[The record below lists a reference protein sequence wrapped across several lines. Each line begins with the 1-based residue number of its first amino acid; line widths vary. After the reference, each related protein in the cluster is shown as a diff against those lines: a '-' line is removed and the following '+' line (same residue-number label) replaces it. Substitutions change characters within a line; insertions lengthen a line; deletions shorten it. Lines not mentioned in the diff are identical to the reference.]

1 MIEVSRILVS
11 EKLENKAL
19 RHKRRE
25 GSAPVVVWCATKR
38 CNLDCLHCYSGGNT
52 PSDGELSTDE
62 AKKMLDE
69 LADIGTPF
77 MILSGGEPFLREDI
91 FELGSYAR
99 EIGLMVIVSSNG
111 TIVTPEI
118 AAKAAD
124 AGFGYVGVSLDGL
137 AETNNYFRGS
147 VDVDAYSNALQGMRN
162 LRDVGIKTGLRYT
175 ITQLNCHELP
185 GIMELLV
192 KEGFHRLCVYH
203 LEYAGRGRE
212 LMDNDLSPED
222 RRSAIDNLFRE
233 TVEINRH
240 NHDLEVLT
248 VGNYADAAY
257 IYMKVLKKDPQ
268 KAGAAYEHFLRNGG
282 EGCGEK
288 LAYID
293 ETGKVYASQHLKTE
307 LGNIRERSFND
318 IWDSDNGFLWKLRN
332 RESLFRGK
340 CAECRFLEICRGGS
354 RARALAVY
362 DDFGAPDPS
371 CYLTEEEILK
381 PVREEER
388 HD

>member
-19 RHKRRE
+19 RHKRSE
-25 GSAPVVVWCATKR
+25 GSAPVVVWCTTKR
-38 CNLDCLHCYSGGNT
+38 CNLDCMHCYSGGNT
-52 PSDGELSTDE
+52 ASDGELSTDE
-62 AKKMLDE
+62 AKKMLDGLKE
-69 LADIGTPF
+69 CGSPF
-77 MILSGGEPFLREDI
+77 MILSGGEPFLRDDV
-91 FELGSYAR
+91 FELGRYAR

-111 TIVTPEI
+111 TTVTPEI

-137 AETNNYFRGS
+137 AKTNNYFRGS
-147 VDVDAYSNALQGMRN
+147 ADAYSNALQGMRN
-162 LRDVGIKTGLRYT
+162 LRDAGIKTGLRFT
-175 ITQLNCHELP
+175 MTRHNCHELP
-185 GIMELLV
+185 EIMDLLV

-203 LEYAGRGRE
+203 LEYAGRGKE
-212 LMDNDLSPED
+212 LMDNDLSPDE
-222 RRSAIDNLFRE
+222 RRRAVDSLFKK
-233 TVEINRH
+233 TIEINRG

-257 IYMKVLKKDPQ
+257 IYMKVLKEDPQ
-268 KAGAAYEHFLRNGG
+268 KAKAAYEHFLRNGG

-293 ETGKVYASQHLKTE
+293 EVGNVYASQHLKTE
-307 LGNIRERSFND
+307 LGNIRKRSLKD
-318 IWDSDNGFLWKLRN
+318 IWNGDNEFLWKLRN
-332 RESLFRGK
+332 REELLRGK
-340 CAECRFLEICRGGS
+340 CVECRFLEICRGGS

-362 DDFGAPDPS
+362 DDFGATDPS

-381 PVREEER
+381 PVHEEGTA
-388 HD
+388 

>member
-19 RHKRRE
+19 RHKRSE
-25 GSAPVVVWCATKR
+25 GSAPVVVWCTTKR
-38 CNLDCLHCYSGGNT
+38 CNLDCMHCYSGGNT
-52 PSDGELSTDE
+52 ASDGELSTDE
-62 AKKMLDE
+62 AKKMLDGLVE
-69 LADIGTPF
+69 CGSPF
-77 MILSGGEPFLREDI
+77 MILSGGEPFLRADV

-111 TIVTPEI
+111 TVVTPEI
-118 AAKAAD
+118 AAKAAE

-147 VDVDAYSNALQGMRN
+147 VDAYSNALQGMRN
-162 LRDVGIKTGLRYT
+162 LRDAGIKTGLRFT
-175 ITQLNCHELP
+175 ITRHNCHELSQ
-185 GIMELLV
+185 IMELMV

-212 LMDNDLSPED
+212 LMNNDLTPED
-222 RRSAIDNLFRE
+222 RRRAVDSLFDK

-257 IYMKVLKKDPQ
+257 IYMKVLKEDPE
-268 KAGAAYEHFLRNGG
+268 KARAAYEHFLRNGG

-293 ETGKVYASQHLKTE
+293 EKGNVYASQHLKTN
-307 LGNIRERSFND
+307 LGNIRERSLKD
-318 IWDSDNGFLWKLRN
+318 IWNSDNEFLWKLRH

-354 RARALAVY
+354 RSRAMAVY
-362 DDFGAPDPS
+362 DDFSAPDPS
-371 CYLTEEEILK
+371 CYLTEEEIAK
-381 PVREEER
+381 PAHEEAR

>member
-11 EKLENKAL
+11 ETLENKAL
-19 RHKRRE
+19 RHKRSE
-25 GSAPVVVWCATKR
+25 GSAPVVVWCTTKR
-38 CNLDCLHCYSGGNT
+38 CNLNCMHCYSGGNT
-52 PSDGELSTDE
+52 ASDGELSTEE
-62 AKKMLDE
+62 AKRMLDE
-69 LADIGTPF
+69 LVEYGSPF
-77 MILSGGEPFLREDI
+77 MILSGGEPFLRADV

-118 AAKAAD
+118 AAKAAE

-137 AETNNYFRGS
+137 AQTNNYFRGS
-147 VDVDAYSNALQGMRN
+147 RDAYSNALQGMRN
-162 LRDVGIKTGLRYT
+162 LRDAGIKTGLRYT
-175 ITQLNCHELP
+175 ITRHNYLELS
-185 GIMELLV
+185 GIMELMV

-203 LEYAGRGRE
+203 LEYSGRGRE
-212 LMDNDLSPED
+212 LMNNDLLHGD
-222 RRSAIDNLFRE
+222 RRKAVDDLFRK

-257 IYMKVLKKDPQ
+257 IYMKVLKEDPQ
-268 KAGAAYEHFLRNGG
+268 KARAAYEHFLSNGG

-288 LAYID
+288 LTYID
-293 ETGKVYASQHLKTE
+293 ELGNVYASQHLKTK
-307 LGNIRERSFND
+307 LGNIRERNLKD
-318 IWDSDNGFLWKLRN
+318 IWNSDNAFLWKLRH

-354 RARALAVY
+354 RARALAVH
-362 DDFGAPDPS
+362 DDFSAPDPS
-371 CYLTEEEILK
+371 CYLTDEEITK
-381 PVREEER
+381 PVCEEAM

>member
-19 RHKRRE
+19 RHKRSE
-25 GSAPVVVWCATKR
+25 GSAPVVVWCTTKR
-38 CNLDCLHCYSGGNT
+38 CNLDCMHCYSGGNT
-52 PSDGELSTDE
+52 ASDGELSTDE
-62 AKKMLDE
+62 AKRMLDG
-69 LADIGTPF
+69 LKDCGSPF
-77 MILSGGEPFLREDI
+77 MILSGGEPFLRADV
-91 FELGSYAR
+91 FELGRYAS

-147 VDVDAYSNALQGMRN
+147 GDAYSNALQGMRN
-162 LRDVGIKTGLRYT
+162 LRDAGIKTGLRFT
-175 ITQLNCHELP
+175 MTRHNCHELP
-185 GIMELLV
+185 EIMDLLV
-192 KEGFHRLCVYH
+192 KEDFHRLCVYH
-203 LEYAGRGRE
+203 LEYAGRGKE
-212 LMDNDLSPED
+212 LMDNDLSPDE
-222 RRSAIDNLFRE
+222 RRRAVDSLFKK
-233 TVEINRH
+233 TVEINRD

-257 IYMKVLKKDPQ
+257 IYMKVLKEDAQ
-268 KAGAAYEHFLRNGG
+268 KAEAAYEHFLRNGG

-293 ETGKVYASQHLKTE
+293 EVGNVYASQHLKTE
-307 LGNIRERSFND
+307 LGNIRKRSLKD
-318 IWDSDNGFLWKLRN
+318 IWNGDNEFLWKLRN
-332 RESLFRGK
+332 REELLRGK
-340 CAECRFLEICRGGS
+340 CVECRFLEICRGGS

-381 PVREEER
+381 PVHEEGTA
-388 HD
+388 

>member
-11 EKLENKAL
+11 EKLENNAL

-25 GSAPVVVWCATKR
+25 GSAPVVVWCTTKR
-38 CNLDCLHCYSGGNT
+38 CNLNCMHCYSGGNAI
-52 PSDGELSTDE
+52 SDGELSTNE

-69 LADIGTPF
+69 LKDCGSPF
-77 MILSGGEPFLREDI
+77 MILSGGEPFLREDV
-91 FELGSYAR
+91 FELGRYAR
-99 EIGLMVIVSSNG
+99 EIGLMIIVSSNG
-111 TIVTPEI
+111 TIVTPKI
-118 AAKAAD
+118 AAKAAE

-147 VDVDAYSNALQGMRN
+147 RDAYSNALQGMRN
-162 LRDVGIKTGLRYT
+162 LRDAGIKTGLRYT
-175 ITQLNCHELP
+175 ITRLNCHELP
-185 GIMELLV
+185 GIMDLLV
-192 KEGFHRLCVYH
+192 EEGFHRLCVYH

-212 LMDNDLSPED
+212 LMNNDLSPDE
-222 RRSAIDNLFRE
+222 RRRVVDSLFRK

-257 IYMKVLKKDPQ
+257 IYMKVLEEDPQ
-268 KAGAAYEHFLRNGG
+268 KAEAAYEHFLRNGG

-293 ETGKVYASQHLKTE
+293 EVGNVYASQHLKTE
-307 LGNIRERSFND
+307 LGNIRERSLKD
-318 IWDSDNGFLWKLRN
+318 IWNGDNEFLWKLRN
-332 RESLFRGK
+332 RESLFHGK
-340 CAECRFLEICRGGS
+340 CAECRFLKICRGGS

-381 PVREEER
+381 PVREEAR

>member
-1 MIEVSRILVS
+1 VIEVSRILVS

-25 GSAPVVVWCATKR
+25 GAAPVVVWCTTKR
-38 CNLDCLHCYSGGNT
+38 CNLNCMHCYSGGNT
-52 PSDGELSTDE
+52 DSDGELSTDE

-69 LADIGTPF
+69 LVECGSPF
-77 MILSGGEPFLREDI
+77 MILSGGEPFLRADV

-118 AAKAAD
+118 AAKAAE

-137 AETNNYFRGS
+137 AETNNHFRGS
-147 VDVDAYSNALQGMRN
+147 VDAYSNALQGMRN
-162 LRDVGIKTGLRYT
+162 LRDAGIKTGLRFT
-175 ITQLNCHELP
+175 ITRHNCHELP
-185 GIMELLV
+185 LIMELMV

-222 RRSAIDNLFRE
+222 RRRAVNSLFE
-233 TVEINRH
+233 KTVEINRH

-257 IYMKVLKKDPQ
+257 IYMKVLKEDPQ
-268 KAGAAYEHFLRNGG
+268 KARAAYEHFLRNGG

-293 ETGKVYASQHLKTE
+293 EVGNVYASQHLKTK
-307 LGNIRERSFND
+307 LGNIREKSLKD
-318 IWDSDNGFLWKLRN
+318 IWNSDNEFLWKLRH

-362 DDFGAPDPS
+362 DDFSAPDPS
-371 CYLTEEEILK
+371 CYLTEKEITK
-381 PVREEER
+381 PVHEEML

>member
-1 MIEVSRILVS
+1 M
-11 EKLENKAL
+11 
-19 RHKRRE
+19 
-25 GSAPVVVWCATKR
+25 
-38 CNLDCLHCYSGGNT
+38 HCYSGGNAAT
-52 PSDGELSTDE
+52 DGELSTDE

-69 LADIGTPF
+69 LADCGSPF
-77 MILSGGEPFLREDI
+77 MILSGGEPFLRADV

-99 EIGLMVIVSSNG
+99 EIGLPVIVSSNG
-111 TIVTPEI
+111 TVVTREI

-124 AGFGYVGVSLDGL
+124 AGFGYVGISLDGL
-137 AETNNYFRGS
+137 AETNNSFRGS
-147 VDVDAYSNALQGMRN
+147 GDAYNNALQGMRN
-162 LRDVGIKTGLRYT
+162 LRDAGIKTGLRFT
-175 ITQLNCHELP
+175 ITRLNCHELP
-185 GIMELLV
+185 QIMDLLV

-212 LMDNDLSPED
+212 LMNNDLSPDE
-222 RRSAIDNLFRE
+222 RRKAVDDLFKK

-257 IYMKVLKKDPQ
+257 IYMKVLKEDPQ
-268 KAGAAYEHFLRNGG
+268 KARAAYEHFLRNGG

-293 ETGKVYASQHLKTE
+293 EKGNVFASQHMKTE
-307 LGNIRERSFND
+307 LGNIRERSLKD
-318 IWDSDNGFLWKLRN
+318 IWSSDNEFLWKLRH
-332 RESLFRGK
+332 RESLLRGR

-354 RARALAVY
+354 RARALAVH

-381 PVREEER
+381 PVHEEAL

>member
-25 GSAPVVVWCATKR
+25 GSAPVVVWCTTKR
-38 CNLDCLHCYSGGNT
+38 CNLNCMHCYSGGNT
-52 PSDGELSTDE
+52 ASDGELSTDE
-62 AKKMLDE
+62 AKRMLDE
-69 LADIGTPF
+69 LKDCGSPF
-77 MILSGGEPFLREDI
+77 MILSGGEPFLRADV
-91 FELGSYAR
+91 FELGHYAR
-99 EIGLMVIVSSNG
+99 EIGLMIIVSSNG

-118 AAKAAD
+118 AAKTAD

-137 AETNNYFRGS
+137 SETNNYFRGS
-147 VDVDAYSNALQGMRN
+147 EDAYNNALQGMRN
-162 LRDVGIKTGLRYT
+162 LRNAGIKTGLRYT
-175 ITQLNCHELP
+175 ITRFNCHELS
-185 GIMELLV
+185 GIMDLLV

-203 LEYAGRGRE
+203 LEYAGRARE
-212 LMDNDLSPED
+212 LMNDDLSSDD
-222 RRSAIDNLFRE
+222 RRVAVDSLFKK

-257 IYMKVLKKDPQ
+257 IYTKVLKEDPQ
-268 KAGAAYEHFLRNGG
+268 KAVAAYEHFLRNGG

-293 ETGKVYASQHLKTE
+293 EKGNVYASQHLKTE
-307 LGNIRERSFND
+307 LGNIRERSLKD
-318 IWDSDNGFLWKLRN
+318 IWSSDNEFLWKLRH
-332 RESLFRGK
+332 RERLLRGK

-354 RARALAVY
+354 RARALAAY
-362 DDFGAPDPS
+362 DDFSATDPS

-381 PVREEER
+381 PVHEEAL

>member
-25 GSAPVVVWCATKR
+25 GSAPVVVWCTTKR
-38 CNLDCLHCYSGGNT
+38 CNLNCMHCYSGGNT
-52 PSDGELSTDE
+52 ASDGELSTDE

-69 LADIGTPF
+69 LKDCGSPF
-77 MILSGGEPFLREDI
+77 MILSGGEPFLRDDV
-91 FELGSYAR
+91 FELGQYAR

-111 TIVTPEI
+111 TTVTPEI

-137 AETNNYFRGS
+137 AKTNNYFRGS
-147 VDVDAYSNALQGMRN
+147 ADAYSNALQGMRN
-162 LRDVGIKTGLRYT
+162 LRDAGIKTGLRFT
-175 ITQLNCHELP
+175 MTRHNCHELP
-185 GIMELLV
+185 EIMDLLV

-203 LEYAGRGRE
+203 LEYAGRGKE
-212 LMDNDLSPED
+212 LMDNDLSPDE
-222 RRSAIDNLFRE
+222 RRRAVDSLFKK
-233 TVEINRH
+233 TIEINRD

-257 IYMKVLKKDPQ
+257 IYMKVLKEDPQ
-268 KAGAAYEHFLRNGG
+268 KAKAAYEHFLRNGG

-293 ETGKVYASQHLKTE
+293 EVGNVYASQHLKTE
-307 LGNIRERSFND
+307 LGNIRERSLKD
-318 IWDSDNGFLWKLRN
+318 IWNGDNEFLWKLRN
-332 RESLFRGK
+332 REELLSGK
-340 CAECRFLEICRGGS
+340 CVECRFLEICRGGS

-362 DDFGAPDPS
+362 DDFGATDPS

-381 PVREEER
+381 PVHEEGTA
-388 HD
+388 

>member
-19 RHKRRE
+19 RHKRSE
-25 GSAPVVVWCATKR
+25 GSAPVVVWCTTKR
-38 CNLDCLHCYSGGNT
+38 CNLDCMHCYSGGNT
-52 PSDGELSTDE
+52 ASDGELSTDE

-69 LADIGTPF
+69 LADYGSPF
-77 MILSGGEPFLREDI
+77 MILSGGEPFLRADI
-91 FELGSYAR
+91 FELGRYAR

-111 TIVTPEI
+111 TLVTKEI
-118 AAKAAD
+118 AEKAAD

-137 AETNNYFRGS
+137 VETNNYFRGS
-147 VDVDAYSNALQGMRN
+147 GDAYSNALQGMRN
-162 LRDVGIKTGLRYT
+162 LRDAGIKTGLRFT
-175 ITQLNCHELP
+175 ITRHNCHELT
-185 GIMELLV
+185 GIMELMV

-203 LEYAGRGRE
+203 LEYAGRGQE
-212 LMDNDLSPED
+212 LMNNDLLPGD
-222 RRSAIDNLFRE
+222 RRKAIDSLFRK
-233 TVEINRH
+233 TIEINRH

-257 IYMKVLKKDPQ
+257 IYMKVLKENPE
-268 KAGAAYEHFLRNGG
+268 KARAAYEHFLRNGG

-293 ETGKVYASQHLKTE
+293 EKGNVFASQHLKVE
-307 LGNIRERSFND
+307 LGNIRKKSLKD
-318 IWDSDNGFLWKLRN
+318 IWTSDNEFLWKLRN
-332 RESLFRGK
+332 REGLLRGK
-340 CAECRFLEICRGGS
+340 CAKCRFMEICRGGS

-362 DDFGAPDPS
+362 DDFSTPDPS
-371 CYLTEEEILK
+371 CYLTIDEIAE
-381 PVREEER
+381 PVRAETL

>member
-25 GSAPVVVWCATKR
+25 GSAPVVVWCTTKR
-38 CNLDCLHCYSGGNT
+38 CNLNCMHCYSGGNT
-52 PSDGELSTDE
+52 ASDGELSTDE

-69 LADIGTPF
+69 LKDCGSPF
-77 MILSGGEPFLREDI
+77 MILSGGEPFLREDV
-91 FELGSYAR
+91 FELGQYAR

-111 TIVTPEI
+111 TTVTPEI

-137 AETNNYFRGS
+137 AKTNNYFRGS
-147 VDVDAYSNALQGMRN
+147 ADAYSNALQGMRN
-162 LRDVGIKTGLRYT
+162 LRDTGIKTGLRFT
-175 ITQLNCHELP
+175 MTRHNCHELP
-185 GIMELLV
+185 EIMDLLV

-203 LEYAGRGRE
+203 LEYAGRGKE
-212 LMDNDLSPED
+212 LMDNDLSPDE
-222 RRSAIDNLFRE
+222 RRRAVDSLFKK
-233 TVEINRH
+233 TVEINSH

-257 IYMKVLKKDPQ
+257 IYMKVLKEDPQ
-268 KAGAAYEHFLRNGG
+268 KAKAAYEHFLRNGG

-293 ETGKVYASQHLKTE
+293 EVGNVYASQHLKTE
-307 LGNIRERSFND
+307 LGNIRERSLKD
-318 IWDSDNGFLWKLRN
+318 IWNGDNEFLWKLRN
-332 RESLFRGK
+332 REELLSGK
-340 CAECRFLEICRGGS
+340 CVECRFLEICRGGS
-354 RARALAVY
+354 RARALAVC

-371 CYLTEEEILK
+371 CYLTEEEILR
-381 PVREEER
+381 PVHEEGTA
-388 HD
+388 

>member
-19 RHKRRE
+19 RHKRHE
-25 GSAPVVVWCATKR
+25 GSAPVVVWCTTKR
-38 CNLDCLHCYSGGNT
+38 CNLNCMHCYSGGNT
-52 PSDGELSTDE
+52 ASDGELSTDE
-62 AKKMLDE
+62 AKRMLDE
-69 LADIGTPF
+69 LKDCGSPF
-77 MILSGGEPFLREDI
+77 MILSGGEPFLRADV
-91 FELGSYAR
+91 FELGHYAR
-99 EIGLMVIVSSNG
+99 EIGLMIIVSSNG

-118 AAKAAD
+118 AAKTAD

-137 AETNNYFRGS
+137 SETNNYFRGS
-147 VDVDAYSNALQGMRN
+147 EDAYNNALQGMRN
-162 LRDVGIKTGLRYT
+162 LRNAGIKTGLRYT
-175 ITQLNCHELP
+175 ITRFNCHELS
-185 GIMELLV
+185 GIMDLLV

-212 LMDNDLSPED
+212 LMNDDLSSDD
-222 RRSAIDNLFRE
+222 RRVAVDSLFKK
-233 TVEINRH
+233 TVEIHRP

-257 IYMKVLKKDPQ
+257 IYMKVLKEDPQ
-268 KAGAAYEHFLRNGG
+268 KAVAAYEHFLRNGG

-293 ETGKVYASQHLKTE
+293 EVGNVYASQHLKTE
-307 LGNIRERSFND
+307 LGNIREKSFKD
-318 IWDSDNGFLWKLRN
+318 IWNSDNEFLWKLRN

-340 CAECRFLEICRGGS
+340 CANCRFLEICRGGS

-362 DDFGAPDPS
+362 DDFSAPDPS
-371 CYLTEEEILK
+371 CYLTEGEIIK
-381 PVREEER
+381 PVQEDAL